1 MFRHIYDDDVDVV
14 KTMYDYDVDVVKNM
28 YDYVCG
34 FWEDVILY
42 ILCLLCCCDIISVAD
57 TFFLFWKI
65 SYWCDKVMPQEQN
78 TCGVSLESHMYVQ
91 NMWHGRDTP

>member
-34 FWEDVILY
+34 F
-42 ILCLLCCCDIISVAD
+42 
-57 TFFLFWKI
+57 
-65 SYWCDKVMPQEQN
+65 
-78 TCGVSLESHMYVQ
+78 
-91 NMWHGRDTP
+91 